1 MDNDISLSGLDP
13 ESAREFVLQHII
25 ALKSLQKERL
35 SVVADLELW
44 SGRAALAAQKGREDL
59 KEQAL
64 LRCRD
69 ISEKEAAL
77 AEEERKLA
85 FDVSE
90 MKRQL
95 EVMKHQPVP
104 TIDVDLLLAQ
114 LEQVV
119 GEADMTRTRFRE
131 LETDQA
137 LEELKRKKEA
147 EDAEDVRE

>member
-104 TIDVDLLLAQ
+104 TIDADLLLAQ

>member
-13 ESAREFVLQHII
+13 GSAREFVLQHII

-35 SVVADLELW
+35 SVVAELELW
-44 SGRAALAAQKGREDL
+44 SGRATLAAQKGREDL
-59 KEQAL
+59 KDQAL
-64 LRCRD
+64 LKCRE

-85 FDVSE
+85 IDVSE

-95 EVMKHQPVP
+95 EVMKHQQVP
-104 TIDVDLLLAQ
+104 TVDADLLLAQ

-119 GEADMTRTRFRE
+119 GETDMTRMRFRE
-131 LETDQA
+131 VEADQA

-147 EDAEDVRE
+147 EDAEDAQD